1 MWKLIN
7 CGTYFWYI
15 RTDRK
20 YHHCYKPYGNKSI
33 KIRIGRAS
41 PTVLQRFDINYLHT
55 WLRSSDDGKTTL
67 ECYIPRMT
75 MKNRKKEI
83 ERLQENTL
91 TKKVRAIIETIKKTR
106 RYEKDSKS

>member
-91 TKKVRAIIETIKKTR
+91 TKK
-106 RYEKDSKS
+106 

>member
-20 YHHCYKPYGNKSI
+20 YHHCYKPYGHKSI
-33 KIRIGRAS
+33 KVKIGRAN
-41 PTVLQRFDINYLHT
+41 PTVLQRFDINYLHL
-55 WLRSSDDGKTTL
+55 WLRLYDEGKTTL
-67 ECYIPRMT
+67 ECYIPRMK
-75 MKNRKKEI
+75 MKNRKIEIARLKENP
-83 ERLQENTL
+83 Q
-91 TKKVRAIIETIKKTR
+91 TKKVREIIKTIQDTR

>member
-41 PTVLQRFDINYLHT
+41 PTVLQRY
-55 WLRSSDDGKTTL
+55 DGKTTL
-67 ECYIPRMT
+67 ECYLPRMT

>member
-1 MWKLIN
+1 
-7 CGTYFWYI
+7 
-15 RTDRK
+15 
-20 YHHCYKPYGNKSI
+20 
-33 KIRIGRAS
+33 
-41 PTVLQRFDINYLHT
+41 
-55 WLRSSDDGKTTL
+55 L
-67 ECYIPRMT
+67 ECYLPRMT